1 MNGSPIG
8 RLVRYTAVITATLTI
23 LLLLWQFREVILL
36 FLLSLFVAAALRP
49 LINRLIQRGL
59 SLVQSMLVI
68 YLSGL
73 LVVVASGYLFGPTLA
88 SELQAMGD
96 RAAVAYE
103 VTHPRWAEGELW
115 QQAIAGRLP
124 SAPQLVKLLTNESDA
139 AARIL
144 LGFSQSIITLLAG
157 IIIVLVLSLYWSVD
171 QTRFE
176 RLWLSLLPADQRT
189 WARNLW
195 RAIEGGVGAYI
206 RSELTQALLALVLLG
221 MGYWLLGL
229 SYPLTLALVGGLAW
243 LIPIIGFAVIV
254 IPVWLVAISSGW
266 LVAITAVLYTLAILL
281 LLERVIEP
289 RLFRQRRYSTI
300 LIILTLVIMAQVLG
314 IVGLIIAPT
323 IAAALQ
329 ILFAALLAVR
339 EGRGHTPI
347 EIAALEERL
356 HHIRDSYIQQDRSI
370 PPEIENMISRLQ
382 RLIEQAQ
389 SPANAAQDKV

>member
-36 FLLSLFVAAALRP
+36 FMLSLFVAAALRP
-49 LINRLIQRGL
+49 LINRLMQRGF
-59 SLVQSMLVI
+59 SLVQSILVI

-73 LVVVASGYLFGPTLA
+73 LVVVASGYLFGPALA

-124 SAPQLVKLLTNESDA
+124 SAPQLVKLLTSESDA

-157 IIIVLVLSLYWSVD
+157 IMIVLVLSLYWSVD

-176 RLWLSLLPADQRT
+176 RLWLSLLPAGQRT

-206 RSELTQALLALVLLG
+206 RSELAQALIATFLLG
-221 MGYWLLGL
+221 VGYWLLGL

-243 LIPIIGFAVIV
+243 LIPIIGFAIIV
-254 IPVWLVAISSGW
+254 IPVWLVGMSSGW
-266 LVAITAVLYTLAILL
+266 LVATTAVLYTLAVLL

-289 RLFRQRRYSTI
+289 RLFRRRRYSTI
-300 LIILTLVIMAQVLG
+300 LVILTLVIMAQVLG

-323 IAAALQ
+323 VAAALQ
-329 ILFAALLAVR
+329 ILGTTLLAIR

-347 EIAALEERL
+347 EIAVLEERL
-356 HHIRDSYIQQDRSI
+356 HHIRDNYIQQDRSI

-389 SPANAAQDKV
+389 SPANAAQDEV

>member
-1 MNGSPIG
+1 MNGSSIS
-8 RLVRYTAVITATLTI
+8 RLARYTAVVTATLTI

-49 LINRLIQRGL
+49 LINRLMQRGL
-59 SLVQSMLVI
+59 SLVQGMLVV

-73 LVVVASGYLFGPTLA
+73 LLVVASGYLFGPTLA
-88 SELQAMGD
+88 SELQAIGD

-103 VTHPRWAEGELW
+103 ITHPRWAEGELW

-124 SAPQLVKLLTNESDA
+124 NAPQLARLLTNESDA

-144 LGFSQSIITLLAG
+144 LGFSRSVLTLLASIL
-157 IIIVLVLSLYWSVD
+157 IILVLGLYWSVD

-176 RLWLSLLPADQRT
+176 RLWLSLLPADQRA

-206 RSELTQALLALVLLG
+206 RSELAQALIATFLLG
-221 MGYWLLGL
+221 VGYWLLGL
-229 SYPLTLALVGGLAW
+229 SYPLTLALIGGLAW
-243 LIPIIGFAVIV
+243 LIPLIGFAVIV
-254 IPVWLVAISSGW
+254 IPVWLVGMSSGW
-266 LVAITAVLYTLAILL
+266 LVVTTAVLYTLAVLL

-289 RLFRQRRYSTI
+289 RLFRRRRYSTI
-300 LIILTLVIMAQVLG
+300 LVILTLVITAQVLG

-323 IAAALQ
+323 VAAALQ
-329 ILFAALLAVR
+329 ILGTALLATR
-339 EGRGHTPI
+339 EGRGHTPV
-347 EIAALEERL
+347 EIAVLEERL
-356 HHIRDSYIQQDRSI
+356 HHIRDNYIQQDRSI

-382 RLIEQAQ
+382 HLIQQAQ
-389 SPANAAQDKV
+389 APGKAAQDEV

>member
-49 LINRLIQRGL
+49 LINRLMQRGL
-59 SLVQSMLVI
+59 SLVQGILVV

-73 LVVVASGYLFGPTLA
+73 LVVVASGYLFGPTFV

-144 LGFSQSIITLLAG
+144 LGFSQSILTLLASIL
-157 IIIVLVLSLYWSVD
+157 IILVLGLYWSVD

-176 RLWLSLLPADQRT
+176 RLWLSLLPAGQRA

-206 RSELTQALLALVLLG
+206 RSELAQALIATFLLG
-221 MGYWLLGL
+221 VGYWLLGL

-243 LIPIIGFAVIV
+243 LIPIIGFAIIV
-254 IPVWLVAISSGW
+254 IPVWLVGMSSGW
-266 LVAITAVLYTLAILL
+266 LVATTAVLYTLAILL

-289 RLFRQRRYSTI
+289 RLFRRRRYSTI
-300 LIILTLVIMAQVLG
+300 LVILTLVIMAQVLG

-323 IAAALQ
+323 VAAALQ
-329 ILFAALLAVR
+329 ILGTTLLAIR

-347 EIAALEERL
+347 EIAVLEERL
-356 HHIRDSYIQQDRSI
+356 HHIRDNYIQQDRSI

-389 SPANAAQDKV
+389 SPANAAQDEV

>member
-49 LINRLIQRGL
+49 LINRLMRRGF
-59 SLVQSMLVI
+59 SLVQGILVV

-73 LVVVASGYLFGPTLA
+73 LVVVASSYLFGPKLA

-103 VTHPRWAEGELW
+103 VVHPHWAKGELW

-124 SAPQLVKLLTNESDA
+124 SAPQLAKLLTNESDT

-195 RAIEGGVGAYI
+195 RAIEDGVGAYL
-206 RSELTQALLALVLLG
+206 RSELTQALLAVVLLG
-221 MGYWLLGL
+221 LGYWLLGL

-254 IPVWLVAISSGW
+254 IPVWLVGMSSGW

-300 LIILTLVIMAQVLG
+300 LVILTLVIMAQVLG

-323 IAAALQ
+323 VAAALQ
-329 ILFAALLAVR
+329 ILGTTLLAIR

-347 EIAALEERL
+347 EIAVLEERL
-356 HHIRDSYIQQDRSI
+356 HHIRDNYIQQDRSI

-389 SPANAAQDKV
+389 SPANAAQDEV